1 MSLAGALSGFKSN
14 LESVFTN
21 LNQTPNTAG
30 VQIGTHSLSWGIQG
44 IPMTM
49 DTGQEAP
56 GQAVVGAVTTTPGAV
71 TGDGLGGIDKT
82 SPGPGLSAAKSALS
96 ADLVTLFTKIG
107 VPPDSQ
113 GNTYQETADGMSKAF
128 NKFFSESK
136 IMTKVTG
143 VAPPGQAAPP
153 PAGPVGTG
161 PWLGT
166 GIGGVDASSPGPSL
180 AAMVS
185 TFQSSLT
192 ALFSNIGNPPNAPCN
207 TVQETADGIADAAEA
222 FFLSALITT
231 VDSGTAGGGA
241 AVVAPPPAPPV
252 GSTVSPSPAT
262 GNSTVGVIA

>member
-1 MSLAGALSGFKSN
+1 MSLASALPAFKSN
-14 LESVFTN
+14 LQSTFTN
-21 LNQTPNTAG
+21 LNQTPTSAG
-30 VQIGTHSLSWGIQG
+30 VEIGTHSLSWGIQG

-49 DTGQEAP
+49 DNGLEAP
-56 GQAVVGAVTTTPGAV
+56 GQAVAGAVTVSPGAI
-71 TGDGLGGIDKT
+71 TANGLGGIDST
-82 SPGPGLSAAKSALS
+82 SPGSGLAPAKAALS

-107 VPPDSQ
+107 VPPDSP

-128 NKFFSESK
+128 NKFFLQSK
-136 IMTKVTG
+136 IMTMVTG
-143 VAPPGQAAPP
+143 IAPPGQATPP

-161 PWLGT
+161 PWTGT
-166 GIGGVDASSPGPSL
+166 GIGGVDASSRGPSL
-180 AAMVS
+180 SAMVS

-192 ALFSNIGNPPNAPCN
+192 AVFSNIGNPPNAPCN
-207 TVQETADGIADAAEA
+207 TVQETADHIANAAEA